1 MIYAM
6 MFKELHIK
14 LKALLLTLLIV
25 FSSVW
30 YVTYETEFSD
40 HHCDD
45 PSHCVTCLTLN
56 AIAGDHTPL
65 LPAATAT
72 IPVVSLPFVVTVIFS
87 LPVIIR
93 STLVSLR
100 VKKTE

>member
-1 MIYAM
+1 M
-6 MFKELHIK
+6 MLDKLHIK

-25 FSSVW
+25 LSSVW
-30 YVTYETEFSD
+30 YVSYETEFSD

-65 LPAATAT
+65 LPVTAATF
-72 IPVVSLPFVVTVIFS
+72 PVVSLPFIVTLLFS
-87 LPVIIR
+87 LPTLTR